1 MKISRLQWAVHLG
14 ALLTL
19 GWLAFSFFTGR
30 LGANPIRELTL
41 RTGLATFILLGLSL
55 ACTPLNAF
63 LGWRGVMRVRRALGL
78 YAFLFVGLHLAIF
91 LHDYGWIAGEGFDAD
106 SVYQALFEKR
116 YAVAGLAAFVLLVP
130 LAVTS
135 TRGWQRRLG
144 PRWQT
149 LHRLVYVAALLA
161 SLHFIW
167 QTKADLRVTL
177 LYVGAVVALLVL
189 RLPLLVQAM
198 RHGRLEAHTPRGG
211 AGPSE
216 PDEAGPSRP
225 DPVRR

>member
-19 GWLAFSFFTGR
+19 GWLAFAFFTGR
-30 LGANPIRELTL
+30 LGVNPIRELTL
-41 RTGLATFILLGLSL
+41 RTGLAAFILLGLSL

-63 LGWRGVMRVRRALGL
+63 LGWGGVMRVRRALGL
-78 YAFLFVGLHLAIF
+78 YAFLFASLHLAVF
-91 LHDYGWIAGEGFDAD
+91 LYDYGWIAGEGFDAG

-116 YAVAGLAAFVLLVP
+116 YALAGLAAFLLLVP

-177 LYVGAVVALLVL
+177 MYVGAVVALLLL
-189 RLPLLVQAM
+189 RLPLLVQAA
-198 RHGRLEAHTPRGG
+198 RHGGPEARTPPRV
-211 AGPSE
+211 AESSE
-216 PDEAGPSRP
+216 PDEAASSRP